1 MSGNGRALIV
11 GSIGLDDIKTPFG
24 EEKNILGGS
33 AIYGAFAAS
42 VCARGVDVVGVAGE
56 DLNPDVF
63 DRLRKRGVDLSGVEI
78 VPGGKTFRWGGEY
91 IGDMDEAI
99 THFTDLNVLMD
110 FNPKIPEAYRDND
123 ILFLANIDP
132 ELQISVLDQ
141 VRKPRLTLL
150 DTMNYWII
158 NKRDALVEAL
168 KRVDVVLLNAGEARM
183 LFGTNSLAVAGAEL
197 MKLGVRHAIIKK
209 GEHGVIMFSQSG
221 FFATPAMPLEFV
233 RDPTGAGD
241 SFAGGLCGWLTRGPI
256 DDAAIR
262 QAIVVGSAVAS
273 FVVED
278 FSTRRVEA
286 ITPESLEERCNR
298 LVNAMNVESVL
309 FGAVV

>member
-24 EEKNILGGS
+24 EEKLILGGS

-42 VCARGVDVVGVAGE
+42 VCARGVDVVGVAGD
-56 DLNPDVF
+56 DLDAGVF
-63 DRLRKRGVDLSGVEI
+63 DRLRKRGVDLGGVEI
-78 VPGGKTFRWGGEY
+78 VKDGKTFRWGGEY

-99 THFTDLNVLMD
+99 THFTDLNTLMD
-110 FNPKIPEAYRDND
+110 FNPKIPDSYRDDD

-132 ELQISVLDQ
+132 ELQLSVLDQ
-141 VRKPRLTLL
+141 VRKPKLTLL

-158 NKRDALVEAL
+158 NKRDVLVEAL
-168 KRVDVVLLNAGEARM
+168 KRVDVVLLNAGEARL
-183 LFGTNSLAVAGAEL
+183 LFGTNSLALAGMEL
-197 MKLGVRHAIIKK
+197 LKLGVKYAIIKK
-209 GEHGVIMFSQSG
+209 GEHGVVMFSESG
-221 FFATPAMPLEFV
+221 FFATPAMPLEVV

-241 SFAGGLCGWLTRGPI
+241 SFAGGLCGYLTRGGVN
-256 DDAAIR
+256 DQAIR

-278 FSTRRVEA
+278 FSTRRVEGMSP
-286 ITPESLEERCNR
+286 TELEERCAR
-298 LVNAMNVESVL
+298 LINAMNVDAVAL
-309 FGAVV
+309 GAGI